1 MKSVMKHLII
11 RNFGSIKNADIEMGA
26 VNVITGLQSSG
37 KSCVL
42 KIACY
47 CSWVEKRLEMTQK
60 VNGFGKDSAFID
72 LMMEYYNMADY
83 VKENSYIEYESSH
96 LKFWYDHSARKFE
109 IKWKGSRW
117 NYRRP
122 KVSYVPADRNLVAAI
137 PAWSGVTIDRNMLDF
152 MSDWDKARKCVK
164 KEENFLNLGLTYQYD
179 AMAGTDSVVLS
190 NGKPLSLKSSSSG
203 IQSLLPMFVHLDY
216 LTGGQYSEAS
226 TQLKYEE
233 KEERKNL
240 RSTIY
245 KNLYQKKQVG
255 DLIASVTIDGF
266 DYGFS
271 DMKQAKRF
279 EQIYNRYIKV
289 DHSEI
294 FLEEPEDNLFPPTQ
308 CQFVNW
314 LMDAIENHDDFLFV
328 ATHSPYILNQF
339 IKLAPKDLRILF
351 THCAEDDS
359 QEFSVKTLSDE
370 EIREIYENGVDMF
383 FNFEMYV

>member
-1 MKSVMKHLII
+1 MKHLVI
-11 RNFGSIKNADIEMGA
+11 RNFGPIKNADIEMGA

-72 LMMEYYNMADY
+72 MMMEYYNMADY

-96 LKFWYDHSARKFE
+96 LKFWYNHTIRKFE
-109 IKWKGSRW
+109 LKWKGSRW
-117 NYRRP
+117 NYRRT

-137 PAWSGVTIDRNMLDF
+137 PAWGGVSIDRNMLDF

-179 AMAGTDSVVLS
+179 AMSGTDSVVLGT
-190 NGKPLSLKSSSSG
+190 GKPLSLKTSSSG

-216 LTGGQYSEAS
+216 LTKGQYSEVL

-245 KNLYQKKQVG
+245 RNLYQRKQMG
-255 DLIASVTIDGF
+255 DPIASVTIDGF

-271 DMKQAKRF
+271 DTKQAKRF

-314 LMDAIENHDDFLFV
+314 LMDAIESHGDFLFV

-339 IKLAPKDLRILF
+339 IKSAPKDLRILF
-351 THCAEDDS
+351 THSAGDES
-359 QEFSVKTLSDE
+359 KEFSVKTLSDQ